1 MRMIFMGS
9 PAFSVPVFKALA
21 QHHEIIA
28 CYTQPPK
35 PRGRRGKDLVNT
47 PVHDAA
53 LELGIDV
60 RTPRSLKSDEEQA
73 AFASLKADVA
83 VVVAYGMLL
92 PPPILKAT
100 RHGCYNGHASLL
112 PRWRGAAPIHRA
124 IMAGDRITGMMIM
137 KMDEGLDTGPV
148 AMSQGVTIEPDMTTG
163 QLHDVLAE
171 VGAVLMVNAMDAL
184 AAGSLTLTPQ
194 IEEGVTYAKKIDKAE
209 ARVNW
214 DQPTVTIHNQ
224 IRGLSPFPG
233 AWCEMRIADQWERV
247 KLLASTR
254 TPTTY
259 DDPMMEAPCADG
271 VIHLRMLQKA
281 GSKALSADEFMRGH
295 KISGIR

>member
-9 PAFSVPVFKALA
+9 PDFSVPVFKALA
-21 QHHEIIA
+21 LHHEIVA

-35 PRGRRGKDLVNT
+35 PRGRRGKDLANT

-60 RTPRSLKSDEEQA
+60 RTPRSLKSDNEQA
-73 AFASLKADVA
+73 TFAALNADVA

-92 PPPILKAT
+92 PLPILEAT

-124 IMAGDRITGMMIM
+124 IMAGDRSTGMMIM

-148 AMSQGVTIEPDMTTG
+148 ALSEEVAIGPDMTTG
-163 QLHDVLAE
+163 QLHDVLAK
-171 VGAVLMVNAMDAL
+171 VGAALMVNAMDAL
-184 AAGSLTLTPQ
+184 ETGTLTLTPQ
-194 IEEGVTYAKKIDKAE
+194 IDEGVTYAKKIDKAE
-209 ARVNW
+209 ARVDW
-214 DQPTVTIHNQ
+214 DQPAATVHNH

-233 AWCEMRIADQWERV
+233 AWCEMRISGQWERV
-247 KLLASTR
+247 KLLASTCTR
-254 TPTTY
+254 SAY
-259 DDPMMEAPCADG
+259 DEPLMEARCADG
-271 VIHLRMLQKA
+271 AVYLRLVQKA

-295 KISGIR
+295 EVTGIR